1 LKINDYCLYFDL
13 VKLQVLQENLADA
26 INLASR
32 FTSARAQLPVLSNIL
47 FSANNNRLLI
57 SATNLEVSINMS
69 IGAKLEEE
77 GDITVPSRVITDIIS
92 NLNPGPV
99 SLVSDKE
106 KLKVATSEFKTEIS
120 GMNASDFPQVPQ
132 KLDKKSV
139 SIPKDTFFPSLS
151 KILYAVSVDETRP
164 ILTGVLFIFKRGMI
178 TIVSTDGFRLSYKEI
193 KAKGV
198 NFSQK
203 VIIPK
208 GVLNELVRIPLE
220 EDNLSLSFREK
231 DNQVVFRLGNI
242 VLSSRIIE
250 GEFPD
255 FEKVIPKDS
264 KIKVNLDKESLI
276 QAVKLAS
283 VFARDS
289 ANIIKMSVRSGSV
302 EITAESQYT
311 GSQKTKIEAKT
322 IGGEVEIAFNFR
334 FLLDFLQS
342 VKGDDINIKLG
353 SPSSP
358 GVFID
363 PKDDKFLHLI
373 MPVKIQS

>member
-1 LKINDYCLYFDL
+1 M
-13 VKLQVLQENLADA
+13 KLQVLQENLADA

-32 FTSARAQLPVLSNIL
+32 FTSTRAQLPVLSNIL
-47 FSANNNRLLI
+47 LSANNNRLLI

-69 IGAKLEEE
+69 IGAKIEEE
-77 GDITVPSRVITDIIS
+77 GDLTVPGRVIADIVS

-99 SLVSDKE
+99 SLISDKE
-106 KLKVATSEFKTEIS
+106 KLKIATSEFKTEIS

-151 KILYAVSVDETRP
+151 QVLYAVSVDETRP
-164 ILTGVLFIFKRGMI
+164 ILTGVLFIFKRGGI
-178 TIVSTDGFRLSYKEI
+178 TLVSTDGFRLSHKEI
-193 KAKGV
+193 KAKGI

-264 KIKVNLDKESLI
+264 KIKVNIDKESLI

-289 ANIIKMSVRSGSV
+289 ANIIKMSIKSGSV

-311 GSQKTKIEAKT
+311 GSQKTKVEAKT
-322 IGGEVEIAFNFR
+322 TGGEVEIAFNFR

-353 SPSSP
+353 NPSSP
-358 GVFID
+358 GIFID
-363 PKDDKFLHLI
+363 PKDDQFLHLI